1 MHVKWFLK
9 KPKGNELFNIITTY
23 VKLIA
28 NNNKET
34 IF

>member
-1 MHVKWFLK
+1 MHVKWK
-9 KPKGNELFNIITTY
+9 NPKVILFNIITTY